1 MDILNYILSAPEL
14 VIAVVLFIFTIIYLA
29 IERRMPSEP
38 QSALVKGLTQNVV
51 DILLLIFSHT
61 EYNYKEYNKT
71 LKNPVTIDLSQPEG
85 NQKMQVAIQAVTE
98 NLPKKVI
105 SKYGNI
111 ATFVQFAYNILKPLF
126 KAKKK

>member
-1 MDILNYILSAPEL
+1 MDILNYILSESEL
-14 VIAVVLFIFTIIYLA
+14 IVTISLFLFTVIYLA
-29 IERRMPSEP
+29 IERRIPSE
-38 QSALVKGLTQNVV
+38 QKSALVKGLTQKVV

-61 EYNYKEYNKT
+61 EYNYEEYNKT
-71 LKNPVTIDLSQPEG
+71 LKNPVTIDFNEPVG

-111 ATFVQFAYNILKPLF
+111 ATFVQFAYNVLKPLF
-126 KAKKK
+126 KKK